1 MAGLVVKG
9 RKEMTKEI
17 MEGTRRSPILPWAD
31 RQLQRFY
38 MFQLLL
44 LAAPNGDRVVI
55 VSLL

>member
-1 MAGLVVKG
+1 MKG